1 MIKLFEFI
9 KKAVRKI
16 LGKENIQKALKL
28 DVATSDKM
36 SKRIELWT
44 KMYEDKATWKIG
56 DTKSMNLACSIA
68 SEISRLV
75 TLEMKSEVTGSERA
89 EFINQVYQKLL
100 RHIRI
105 ETEYACAKGGIVFK
119 PFLSGDKI
127 AVDCI
132 HADKLFPVAFDSDGE
147 LVSAVFVEKL
157 TKEND
162 IYTKLEFHEFDN
174 GNCTII
180 NRAFV
185 SSFGSLELGTEIP
198 LSKVPEWADL
208 EEEVHCRA
216 ATRPFFSYFK
226 MPLANTIDSESNI
239 GVSVYSR
246 AVDLIREADEQ
257 YSRILWEYKGSELAI
272 DVDETCLA
280 GGKELPK
287 GSERLFRGLD
297 LQGRGEDFYK
307 VFSPDIRDSSLFNGL
322 NKQLQRIEFACG
334 LAYGTLSD
342 VQETAKTATEILA
355 SKQRSYSTVSDIQ
368 KALQNSLENL
378 LISINDLCDMYKIG
392 GSGEYEVGFEFDDS
406 LIVDSGTD
414 QTIMLQEVA
423 AGIIKPEIYLMRRY
437 GLTED
442 QCKDYMPASKNEID
456 TDVKD
461 EE

>member
-1 MIKLFEFI
+1 MI
-9 KKAVRKI
+9 
-16 LGKENIQKALKL
+16 
-28 DVATSDKM
+28 
-36 SKRIELWT
+36 
-44 KMYEDKATWKIG
+44 
-56 DTKSMNLACSIA
+56 
-68 SEISRLV
+68 
-75 TLEMKSEVTGSERA
+75 
-89 EFINQVYQKLL
+89 
-100 RHIRI
+100 
-105 ETEYACAKGGIVFK
+105 
-119 PFLSGDKI
+119 
-127 AVDCI
+127 
-132 HADKLFPVAFDSDGE
+132 
-147 LVSAVFVEKL
+147 SAVFVEKL

-216 ATRPFFSYFK
+216 ATRPFFSYFR